1 MPTLCSWPSSQ
12 LTLRPEAFR
21 LSSISCPSRIR
32 SYHALTGSGVSCK
45 SCGVTG
51 RLPLLGKKLIWPFVS
66 KMAVCISLGS
76 KYPATR
82 AWPKNSFKSM
92 DARERFS
99 LKMVPL
105 SISTSDRPLHKLRIK
120 ILRQAVKC
128 TTQVTSPY
136 TTMAVTGR
144 YHCSRFVASSAA
156 IEPVVTAF
164 R

>member
-1 MPTLCSWPSSQ
+1 MLRPFCLPAAAGEECALLVAARVKYLAFLPDAHAVQ
-12 LTLRPEAFR
+12 LTF
-21 LSSISCPSRIR
+21 
-32 SYHALTGSGVSCK
+32 
-45 SCGVTG
+45 
-51 RLPLLGKKLIWPFVS
+51 
-66 KMAVCISLGS
+66 
-76 KYPATR
+76 
-82 AWPKNSFKSM
+82 WPKNSFKSM

-105 SISTSDRPLHKLRIK
+105 SINTSDRPLHKLRIK